1 MKRKFLISGMI
12 AIFFISASVYAQ
24 ELTVDVTRNVENN
37 TVTVESKSVAEDWIS
52 IQIMPQNIT
61 PEQIEANTQIGE
73 NTVFCATKQADAE
86 GKYVFS
92 TKLDMGN
99 YMLYVASSETDGVIS
114 QALRITD
121 AEAYSALIEQLKALE
136 LNEFVL
142 KVEENK
148 EILGFDIELYSK
160 GSVERYYKEYK
171 NNMSTTDYDF
181 NVANFTKS
189 ALIESLNDKKDVDV
203 VAYVKKVFADD
214 TELIDFITRH
224 IVSDSANKLFSSYMT
239 GHNIENSDDLLVTAE
254 KAIILTAVKYPNGNM
269 NIKEIM
275 QAYNDEILGL
285 SSISSKA
292 GVYNELAGNSYNNI
306 PALLQAYND
315 AVKNQEISSSS
326 ESSGGGGTN
335 SKKYVNT
342 GAYTSFATTVA
353 GSSVNDKLSIKF
365 EDLDSVTWAYRDIA
379 ELYEKGIISG
389 FSEIEFKPN
398 DSVKREQL
406 IKMIISASGLEEETA
421 EYCGYSDVA
430 LGDWYEKYVSI
441 AKKLNIV
448 SGIGDNLFG
457 VGADITRQDMAV
469 MIYNAMCKNGYTTSG
484 AENNFADKD
493 LCAAYANEAISE
505 LSSIGIINGVGDN
518 NFDPKS
524 TATRAQ
530 AAVIINRAL
539 KYLI

>member
-171 NNMSTTDYDF
+171 NNMSKTDYDF
-181 NVANFTKS
+181 NVVNFTKS

-406 IKMIISASGLEEETA
+406 IKMIISASELEEETA